1 MQAQQAQNEKPIAKR
16 KPGRP
21 SLYRPD
27 ILDNVRAMV
36 RAGMTREDLAK
47 NLGISIATLCE
58 WSNRYPEFATAIYK
72 ERYIADTNVAS
83 ALYLR
88 AMGQATKTIRKVVT
102 REDGQQEVHETIET
116 LPPDA
121 QAARY
126 WLNNRAPKQWRDR
139 IEVTG
144 ADGQA
149 LAVNLSWLQGARAGR
164 VGEVIDVPVRERSDN
179 PEPGNPVLTRVS
191 GQAAADHES
200 GD

>member
-1 MQAQQAQNEKPIAKR
+1 
-16 KPGRP
+16 
-21 SLYRPD
+21 
-27 ILDNVRAMV
+27 MV
-36 RAGMTREDLAK
+36 RAGMTRDDLAK
-47 NLGISIATLCE
+47 YLKISSATLFE
-58 WSNRYPEFATAIYK
+58 WQNKYPEFANALVN
-72 ERYIADTNVAS
+72 ERHIADTNVAS

-102 REDGQQEVHETIET
+102 REDGQQEIHEITET
-116 LPPDA
+116 LPPDSH
-121 QAARY
+121 AARY

-149 LAVNLSWLQGARAGR
+149 LAVNLSWLQGVRAGR

-179 PEPGNPVLTRVS
+179 PEPENPVLTRVT